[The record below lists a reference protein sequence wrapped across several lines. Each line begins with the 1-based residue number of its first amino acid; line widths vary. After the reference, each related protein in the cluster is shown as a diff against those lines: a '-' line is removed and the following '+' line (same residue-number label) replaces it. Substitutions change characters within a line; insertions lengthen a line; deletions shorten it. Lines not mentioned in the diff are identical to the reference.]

1 LKKIFKG
8 LHLITNKH
16 KYTAMKS
23 YFSFLF
29 IFFYLTSCKDESI
42 KQVDA
47 NSKMLCLY
55 QNVTPVTDPA
65 VAPSVN
71 QQGTPVTTTV
81 AKGMNPQHGQAGHR
95 CDIAV
100 GAPLNSPVAAATN
113 SQPQNAPAPPVNN
126 AAGAAEMKHPQQKE

>member
-8 LHLITNKH
+8 LYLITNKH

-23 YFSFLF
+23 YFPSSLFFLLA
-29 IFFYLTSCKDESI
+29 LTSCKDESI

-47 NSKMLCLY
+47 NKKCCAFY

-71 QQGTPVTTTV
+71 QQGAPVTATV
-81 AKGMNPQHGQAGHR
+81 AK
-95 CDIAV
+95 
-100 GAPLNSPVAAATN
+100 
-113 SQPQNAPAPPVNN
+113 
-126 AAGAAEMKHPQQKE
+126 E